1 MINCGHYAITVI
13 PGVFIPRDLPEEDK
27 AENDRIYAESQ
38 EQRRLEREIRY
49 AKQKAVMLDKAG
61 DKEGFEQEALKIKNA
76 QAKYNAFC
84 KETGRTKRLDR
95 TQVFEYNKSVSSKA
109 TAAVKRA
116 EKARAAAEAEK
127 RRQTVELEKK
137 RQEKTAEIRELI
149 KSDATSK
156 KLNVGKQ
163 NQHIRESK
171 GYKEGKSYIYGDLN
185 IAQELVDKYHGTG
198 EIRLNKKTGQW
209 AWNNKE
215 FITLPNDIG
224 VYINNHTGE
233 TFSTNTVSIHYSK
246 KGTHIVPA
254 RRKDT

>member
-95 TQVFEYNKSVSSKA
+95 TQVFEYNRSVSSKA
-109 TAAVKRA
+109 TAAAKRA
-116 EKARAAAEAEK
+116 ETVKAAQEETK
-127 RRQTVELEKK
+127 RLQILELEKQK
-137 RQEKTAEIRELI
+137 SQKTAEIRELI
-149 KSDATSK
+149 KSDGTPK

-185 IAQELVDKYHGTG
+185 TAQELVDTYHGTG
-198 EIRLNKKTGQW
+198 EIVLTRSGE
-209 AWNNKE
+209 WNHKE
-215 FITLPNDIG
+215 IITAKDSLG
-224 VYINNHTGE
+224 VVLFPDTKSDEE
-233 TFSTNTVSIHYSK
+233 TNRATIHYSK
-246 KGTHIVPA
+246 KGTHVVPT
-254 RRKDT
+254 RREKKK